1 MTPRPMDEPA
11 SWADV
16 ALAVIEFAREA
27 PGAFLLTSGLLLAQM
42 VVVLLILYRLLP
54 GTVRELVQ
62 LFEAARKYGKG
73 SRLMDRDDDHA
84 S

>member
-1 MTPRPMDEPA
+1 MDESA

-16 ALAVIEFAREA
+16 ALAVIAFACGEPA
-27 PGAFLLTSGLLLAQM
+27 AFLLTSGLLLAQL

-62 LFEAARKYGKG
+62 LFEAMREAGKR
-73 SRLMDRDDDHA
+73 SRLMDDDDHA

>member
-1 MTPRPMDEPA
+1 MDEST

-16 ALAVIEFAREA
+16 ALAVIAFARGEPA
-27 PGAFLLTSGLLLAQM
+27 AFLLTSGLLLAQL

-62 LFEAARKYGKG
+62 LFEAMREAGKR
-73 SRLMDRDDDHA
+73 SRLMDDDDHA